1 MSALGQEDYPKDT
14 IHQMYHVLQTSQL
27 PASLF
32 FGLKHVSSLTGN
44 IYLNT
49 LSIFISDVLQDTLAT
64 HCLDRDVMLATMKSM
79 VHAVF

>member
-1 MSALGQEDYPKDT
+1 MIEVHLGEDT
-14 IHQMYHVLQTSQL
+14 IHQMYHFMQTSQL

-49 LSIFISDVLQDTLAT
+49 LSIFISDVLQDTLET
-64 HCLDRDVMLATMKSM
+64 HCLDKDVLLAMKSM
-79 VHAVF
+79 VHCVF